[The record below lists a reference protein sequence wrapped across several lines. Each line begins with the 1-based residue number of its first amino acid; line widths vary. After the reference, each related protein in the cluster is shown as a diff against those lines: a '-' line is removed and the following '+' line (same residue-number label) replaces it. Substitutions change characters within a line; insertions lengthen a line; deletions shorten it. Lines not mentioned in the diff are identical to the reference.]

1 MINENLNPQNIDNY
15 DDEEEDK
22 KEIRQNIS
30 NENDENENYI
40 ETGNNL
46 INPMISEIEQ
56 LKEALVQAN
65 DKINVLVE
73 ENNKLKS
80 SQVDTIKQLSIK
92 DSIIDSNKQEI
103 SRLLTKKSAF
113 ETEDEN
119 NKKTIKELNYKII
132 ELNQKIESNE
142 TMNKISKKK
151 KQLLKN

>member
-1 MINENLNPQNIDNY
+1 MNDPLSELARKIRSKKLNKEEIENL
-15 DDEEEDK
+15 K
-22 KEIRQNIS
+22 K
-30 NENDENENYI
+30 
-40 ETGNNL
+40 
-46 INPMISEIEQ
+46 
-56 LKEALVQAN
+56 A
-65 DKINVLVE
+65 LVE

-142 TMNKISKKK
+142 TMNKISKKIK
-151 KQLLKN
+151 KKEIIIIKDKKLIDFQNQIIILIKDLKLIIQIIAKRRKLK